1 MCQPVAVNSLLPRI
15 WTNWRWPVSS
25 VVYVRWKEPG
35 QWHFN
40 QWNGRGRKWR
50 WIHPTIMF
58 LGRGS
63 NFLFWDLWKLFFFI
77 KGSFDH
83 PWTSVTL
90 PTYPT
95 RGAHEKLFHFIP
107 MAVRH
112 FSSADVDGP
121 TELQSGSGCVQSV
134 GALAPSSEDS
144 EGIWQIGVQGFT
156 GWLTASFFGFPR
168 A

>member
-1 MCQPVAVNSLLPRI
+1 MNQLTLTSVISSLCTLEGAWPLALQSVKWPRKEVEMD
-15 WTNWRWPVSS
+15 TSYYNVS
-25 VVYVRWKEPG
+25 WKG
-35 QWHFN
+35 F
-40 QWNGRGRKWR
+40 K
-50 WIHPTIMF
+50 
-58 LGRGS
+58 
-63 NFLFWDLWKLFFFI
+63 LFVLRSLETFFFI

-134 GALAPSSEDS
+134 GALAASSEDS